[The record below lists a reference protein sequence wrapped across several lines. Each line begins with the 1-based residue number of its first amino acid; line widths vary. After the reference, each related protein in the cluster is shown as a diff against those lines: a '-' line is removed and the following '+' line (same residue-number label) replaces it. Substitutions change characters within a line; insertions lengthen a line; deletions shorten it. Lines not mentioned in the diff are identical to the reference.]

1 MPAAGIATPR
11 AQDVGALFPFAA
23 APMMDWP
30 AQTLGEA
37 LAAVVPGL
45 SVEILPSI
53 ASTNTELMSRARAG
67 HTGPCLL
74 VAERQTAGRGRLGR
88 TWHSDAPTRP
98 TDPAPVMAP
107 VPALTF
113 SLGMALAPASWS
125 GLSLAVGVAVARSL
139 HPRIGLKWPN
149 DLWLDGRKLAG
160 ILIETATTAQQRY
173 TVIGVGINIVARES
187 TGLSTP
193 PACLQELLPGI
204 DAPAAL
210 QRVVPDLVRSVVLF
224 ESQGFAPFRDTF
236 AQRDVL
242 CAKDVT
248 LSDGSSGTARGV
260 DDSGGLLVHTSGGM
274 KTVTSAEVSVRPS
287 DARPGT
293 PS

>member
-1 MPAAGIATPR
+1 MPKPG
-11 AQDVGALFPFAA
+11 AQDAGALSPATVAA
-23 APMMDWP
+23 MMDWP
-30 AQTLGEA
+30 AQTLGDA

-45 SVEILPSI
+45 AVEVQTSI
-53 ASTNTELMSRARAG
+53 DSTNTELMRRARAG
-67 HTGPCLL
+67 QTGPCLL

-88 TWHSDAPTRP
+88 AWHSDAPFP
-98 TDPAPVMAP
+98 PAGHAPVVAP
-107 VPALTF
+107 VPSLTF

-173 TVIGVGINIVARES
+173 TVIGVGINILPRDGA
-187 TGLSTP
+187 GLSTA

-204 DAPAAL
+204 DAPAVL

-224 ESQGFAPFRDTF
+224 ETQGFVPFRDAF

-242 CAKDVT
+242 CGQEVA

-260 DDSGGLLVHTSGGM
+260 DESGGLLVHTSSGM

-287 DARPGT
+287 GARPGT

>member
-1 MPAAGIATPR
+1 MPKPG
-11 AQDVGALFPFAA
+11 AQDVGARPPSAVAA
-23 APMMDWP
+23 MMDWP
-30 AQTLGEA
+30 VQPLGDA

-45 SVEILPSI
+45 VVEVLPSI
-53 ASTNTELMSRARAG
+53 DSTNTELMRRARAG
-67 HTGPCLL
+67 QTRPCLL
-74 VAERQTAGRGRLGR
+74 VAERQTAGRGRMGR
-88 TWHSDAPTRP
+88 TWHSDAASLP
-98 TDPAPVMAP
+98 DGPAPATAP
-107 VPALTF
+107 VPSLTF
-113 SLGMALAPASWS
+113 SLGLALAPASWS

-160 ILIETATTAQQRY
+160 ILIETATTAQQRH
-173 TVIGVGINIVARES
+173 TVIGVGINIVARDG

-204 DAPAAL
+204 DAPAVL

-224 ESQGFAPFRDTF
+224 ETQGFAPFQDAF

-242 CAKDVT
+242 SAQEVT
-248 LSDGSSGTARGV
+248 LSDGSGGTARGV
-260 DDSGGLLVHTSGGM
+260 DETGGLLVHTSSGM

-287 DARPGT
+287 GARPGT